1 MSMTDPIADM
11 LTRIRNACIA
21 RHEYVEVPASK
32 MKLAIAKILA
42 EEGYIAGYKFINQP
56 PQGLIRIQLKYNADR
71 RPIIAGLKKISKPG
85 RRIYRAKDEL
95 PKIRNGFGIA
105 IISTSRGIMTD
116 HEARKIGVGG
126 EVICAVW

>member
-21 RHEYVEVPASK
+21 RHEYVDVPASK

-56 PQGLIRIQLKYNADR
+56 PQGTIRIQLKYNADR
-71 RPIIAGLKKISKPG
+71 KPIIAGLKKISKPG
-85 RRIYRAKDEL
+85 RRIYRGRDEL
-95 PKIRNGFGIA
+95 PRVRGGFGIA
-105 IISTSRGIMTD
+105 IISTSKGIMTD
-116 HEARKIGVGG
+116 HQARKIGVGG